1 MIKIVKTNSKNVD
14 FIELVRQLDVYLAE
28 KDGEEHSFYDQFNKI
43 DAINNVI
50 VLYDNDSAVACGAI
64 KKYDDNTM
72 EVKRMFTRLEAR
84 SKGFAGIIIDELEKW
99 AFELS
104 YNKCILE
111 TGVRQKEAIQ
121 FYNKSNYKVIPNYG
135 QYIGIENSICFQKE
149 LI

>member
-14 FIELVRQLDVYLAE
+14 FIELVRQLDIYLAE
-28 KDGEEHSFYDQFNKI
+28 KDGDEHSFYDQFNKS

-64 KKYDDNTM
+64 KKYDDDTV
-72 EVKRMFTRLEAR
+72 EVKRMFTKLEAR
-84 SKGFAGIIIDELEKW
+84 GKGFAGIIIDELEKW

-121 FYNKSNYKVIPNYG
+121 FYDKSNYKVIPNYG
-135 QYIGIENSICFQKE
+135 QYIGVENSICFQKE

>member
-1 MIKIVKTNSKNVD
+1 
-14 FIELVRQLDVYLAE
+14 
-28 KDGEEHSFYDQFNKI
+28 
-43 DAINNVI
+43 
-50 VLYDNDSAVACGAI
+50 
-64 KKYDDNTM
+64 
-72 EVKRMFTRLEAR
+72 MFTKLEAR

-135 QYIGIENSICFQKE
+135 QYIGVENSICFQKE

>member
-14 FIELVRQLDVYLAE
+14 FIELVRQLDIYLAE

-43 DAINNVI
+43 DSINNVI

-64 KKYDDNTM
+64 KKYDDDTM
-72 EVKRMFTRLEAR
+72 EVKRMFTKLEAR
-84 SKGFAGIIIDELEKW
+84 GKGFAGIIIDELEKW

-135 QYIGIENSICFQKE
+135 QYIGVENSICFQKE

>member
-14 FIELVRQLDVYLAE
+14 FIELVRQLDIYLAE
-28 KDGEEHSFYDQFNKI
+28 KDGDEHSFYDQFNKI

-64 KKYDDNTM
+64 KKYDDDTV
-72 EVKRMFTRLEAR
+72 EVKRMFTKLEAR
-84 SKGFAGIIIDELEKW
+84 GKGFAGIIIDELEKW

-121 FYNKSNYKVIPNYG
+121 FYDKSNYKVIPNYG
-135 QYIGIENSICFQKE
+135 QYIGVENSICFQKE

>member
-14 FIELVRQLDVYLAE
+14 FIELVRQLDIYLAE

-50 VLYDNDSAVACGAI
+50 VLYDNDSVVACGAI
-64 KKYDDNTM
+64 KKYDDDTM
-72 EVKRMFTRLEAR
+72 EVKRMFTKLEAR
-84 SKGFAGIIIDELEKW
+84 GKGFAGIIIDELEKW

-135 QYIGIENSICFQKE
+135 QYIGVENSICFQKE